1 MSSARRFEQLCIN
14 FANEALQQFFVQSVF
29 VTETREYM
37 KQGLSGWQTV
47 PFKDNQE
54 NIDIILRRPV
64 GLLSFLDQQVL
75 LGDRCVH
82 ACFWC
87 LLVHAHV
94 RVCAPVLTRS
104 TSAHL

>member
-1 MSSARRFEQLCIN
+1 MNSLFACHLKRLRGFCLVFRFEQLCIN

-75 LGDRCVH
+75 LGDRY
-82 ACFWC
+82 AI
-87 LLVHAHV
+87 LV
-94 RVCAPVLTRS
+94 
-104 TSAHL
+104 